1 MALLHNSD
9 PIDHFDFFQYVP
21 GDAVHEELID
31 RYISSTP
38 IKNNQTRKELRIDMY
53 DNVNGALFLV
63 VHKIRNEID
72 AMTSCVK
79 FNENGILSAKV
90 WHRLHIKNNVPT
102 TILDVYFEEATYK
115 WCYDNN
121 IERLW
126 VVFNEPHPR
135 TAYWAASRMG
145 ERRNANRPNKFS
157 DQFGHEIRAGWRP
170 HYNLIYERNNW
181 NYVIYYSPDGQFFLQ
196 REERP
201 LNIEAIKVF
210 KREFPD
216 ATQNWNE
223 LQGDYQISKE

>member
-1 MALLHNSD
+1 MALLHKSEPLSNFNF
-9 PIDHFDFFQYVP
+9 IQYVP
-21 GDAVHEELID
+21 GDPEHEERLD
-31 RYISSTP
+31 RYIATTD
-38 IKNNQTRKELRIDMY
+38 IKNNSTRKELRVDMY
-53 DNVNGALFLV
+53 DNVKGALFLA
-63 VHKIRNEID
+63 VHKERNEID

-79 FNENGILSAKV
+79 FDEHGILSAKV

-102 TILDVYFEEATYK
+102 TILDAYFEEATYK

-157 DQFGHEIRAGWRP
+157 DHFGHEIRAGWRP
-170 HYNLIYERNNW
+170 HYKLIYERNNW
-181 NYVIYYSPDGQFFLQ
+181 NYVIYYSPDNQFFLQ

-201 LNIEAIKVF
+201 LNRESIEVF
-210 KREFPD
+210 KREFPN
-216 ATQNWNE
+216 ATQDWDE
-223 LQGDYQISKE
+223 LQRDHQDTQE